1 MVTVTQL
8 AGPMWLVGGQ
18 TVEVPAGTEP
28 AGFLIDLLE
37 ADSAELGER
46 ELDVQPTGQ
55 PAFTLTL
62 RVDGS
67 VTTTTLIDPRIL
79 QWLRPARGP
88 AGASVVDA
96 QAIKAGWT
104 LYGLHH
110 SSGVSTWAELLDST
124 EITTPDSH
132 SGRLLLVART
142 TLRGVEEAKQ
152 LAYRAGAVLMVADA
166 PGNVSADVRRG
177 IKVLSGAAP
186 IVRVPWVP
194 ALRGTL
200 AVPPNNPAVAK
211 AAAKIAAVV
220 RGSWKEST

>member
-1 MVTVTQL
+1 MVTVAQL

-18 TVEVPAGTEP
+18 TVEVPARVTP
-28 AGFLIDLLE
+28 AAFLIDFLE

-46 ELDVQPTGQ
+46 VIDVQPAGQ

-62 RVDGS
+62 GVNGS
-67 VTTTTLIDPRIL
+67 VTTTALTDPRTL
-79 QWLRPARGP
+79 EWLRPARDHAEAP
-88 AGASVVDA
+88 MVVE
-96 QAIKAGWT
+96 QAVEAGWT

-110 SSGVSTWAELLDST
+110 GSGVSTWAELLDSS
-124 EITTPDSH
+124 EIATPDAA

-142 TLRGVEEAKQ
+142 TLRGIEEAKQ
-152 LAYRAGAVLMVADA
+152 LTYRAGAVLMVADA
-166 PGNVSADVRRG
+166 FGNVPADVRRG

-194 ALRGTL
+194 ALRGMLTI
-200 AVPPNNPAVAK
+200 PQNPAVAK
-211 AAAKIAAVV
+211 AAAKIAAAV

>member
-1 MVTVTQL
+1 MVTVAQL

-18 TVEVPAGTEP
+18 TVEVPAGVTP
-28 AGFLIDLLE
+28 AAFLIDFLE

-55 PAFTLTL
+55 PSFTLTL
-62 RVDGS
+62 GVDGS
-67 VTTTTLIDPRIL
+67 VTTTALTDPSIL
-79 QWLRPARGP
+79 EWLRPARGR
-88 AGASVVDA
+88 ADA
-96 QAIKAGWT
+96 PVANEHAIKAGWT

-110 SSGVSTWAELLDST
+110 GSGASTWAELLDST
-124 EITTPDSH
+124 EIATPDAA

-152 LAYRAGAVLMVADA
+152 LTYRAGAVLMVADA
-166 PGNVSADVRRG
+166 PGNVPADVRRS
-177 IKVLSGAAP
+177 IKVLSGASP

-194 ALRGTL
+194 ALRGMLT
-200 AVPPNNPAVAK
+200 VPQNPAVAK
-211 AAAKIAAVV
+211 AAAKIAAAV